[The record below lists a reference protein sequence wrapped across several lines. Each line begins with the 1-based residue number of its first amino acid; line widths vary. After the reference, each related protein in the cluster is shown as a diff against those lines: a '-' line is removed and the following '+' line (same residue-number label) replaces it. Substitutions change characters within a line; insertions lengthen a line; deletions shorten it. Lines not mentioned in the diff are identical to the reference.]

1 MQLQNYTSYCHYYF
15 IFLTLEKLEV
25 LVSFKIKNRKYP
37 FTPLLCRFFLYIL
50 NQCYVQNFC

>member
-25 LVSFKIKNRKYP
+25 VSFKIKKKENI
-37 FTPLLCRFFLYIL
+37 PLLL
-50 NQCYVQNFC
+50 CYADFSCTF